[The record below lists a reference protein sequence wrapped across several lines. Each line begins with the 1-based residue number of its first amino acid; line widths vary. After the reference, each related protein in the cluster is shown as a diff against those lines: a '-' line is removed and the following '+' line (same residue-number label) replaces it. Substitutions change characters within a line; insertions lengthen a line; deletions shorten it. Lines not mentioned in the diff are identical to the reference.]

1 MNVELEPVSA
11 EIPTFVEAPRCE
23 QREDLEADVA
33 LIGIPHK
40 SPYEVSVPLKA
51 ADPASSAMSASEF
64 ASRLILKFI
73 SAMAPSGQI
82 GSARGRS
89 G

>member
-1 MNVELEPVSA
+1 
-11 EIPTFVEAPRCE
+11 
-23 QREDLEADVA
+23 
-33 LIGIPHK
+33 
-40 SPYEVSVPLKA
+40 VPLKA
-51 ADPASSAMSASEF
+51 ADPASSALSASEF
-64 ASRLILKFI
+64 ASRLILNFI